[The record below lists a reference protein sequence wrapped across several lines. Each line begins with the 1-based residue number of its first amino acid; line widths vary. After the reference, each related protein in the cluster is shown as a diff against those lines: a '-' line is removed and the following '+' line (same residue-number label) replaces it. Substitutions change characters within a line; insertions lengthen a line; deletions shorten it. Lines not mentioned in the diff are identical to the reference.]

1 VVREGKMLNKIPK
14 RWKDAAD
21 EMGLDVSFLKK

>member
-1 VVREGKMLNKIPK
+1 VVREGKMINHIPK
-14 RWKDAAD
+14 HWKDAAD